1 MRSPVVVLDT
11 NVAASGLSG
20 LHRVPRLGFDAAS
33 VVCLEAARAGY
44 IVLEVSEPLLAELE
58 RVLQYPAFARSPR
71 VVRQYLRFYRRH
83 TKLVRPPGTLRVLSR
98 DPDDNAVLEC
108 ALVGRAGYLV
118 TWNVKDFAELEPGP
132 PASAPIRYRRVSIL
146 TPAAFVEYLTL
157 EYGY

>member
-1 MRSPVVVLDT
+1 MRGPVVVLDT

-44 IVLEVSEPLLAELE
+44 LVLRVSEPLLTELE

-71 VVRQYLRFYRRH
+71 IVRQYMRFYRRH
-83 TKLVRPPGTLRVLSR
+83 SKLVRTSGTLRVLTR

-108 ALVGRAGYLV
+108 AVVGRADYLV
-118 TWNVKDFAELEPGP
+118 TWNVKDFQELDPG
-132 PASAPIRYRRVSIL
+132 SLSGAPIKYRNISIL
-146 TPAAFVEYLTL
+146 TPKAFVERLTL
-157 EYGY
+157 EHGY

>member
-44 IVLEVSEPLLAELE
+44 IVLKVSEPLLAELE
-58 RVLQYPAFARSPR
+58 RILQYPAFARSPR
-71 VVRQYLRFYRRH
+71 VVRQYLRFYRRY
-83 TKLVRPPGTLRVLSR
+83 TRLVRPPGTLRVLTR

-108 ALVGRAGYLV
+108 AIVGRADYLV
-118 TWNVKDFAELEPGP
+118 TWNMKDFQELAPEA
-132 PASAPIRYRRVSIL
+132 PAGSPVRYRRVEIV
-146 TPAAFVEYLTL
+146 TPPTFIERLAL
-157 EYGY
+157 EHGY